1 MRSERIGFFLCGIAL
16 EPFWPEPNASDSSRT
31 SVRCPCRTSRAIA
44 SQTVATIASAATHS
58 LIESRSTTWV
68 EASAGRRSSASAT
81 ATSTDGSIS
90 EYVPTAPE
98 MATTPTRSRAARSR
112 SRDRAMAKARSATR

>member
-1 MRSERIGFFLCGIAL
+1 
-16 EPFWPEPNASDSSRT
+16 
-31 SVRCPCRTSRAIA
+31 VRCPCRTSRAIV
-44 SQTVATIASAATHS
+44 SQTVATIARQDTHS
-58 LIESRSTTWV
+58 LIESRSTTCV
-68 EASAGRRSSASAT
+68 EASAGRSPSASAT

-112 SRDRAMAKARSATR
+112 SRERAIAKARSATR